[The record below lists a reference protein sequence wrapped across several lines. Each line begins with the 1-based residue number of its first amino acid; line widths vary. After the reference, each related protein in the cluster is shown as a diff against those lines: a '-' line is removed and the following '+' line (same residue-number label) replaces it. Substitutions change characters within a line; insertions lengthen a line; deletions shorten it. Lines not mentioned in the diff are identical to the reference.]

1 MTNSK
6 PVQRVQATG
15 QDVLRS
21 LQAMVIHRRGAMNQ
35 AMSELIWEN
44 EQLKEQLNEER
55 ERVRD
60 LELLLSHLDR
70 AFSDI
75 SACMAAS
82 ADTLGRICDELN
94 ARA

>member
-1 MTNSK
+1 
-6 PVQRVQATG
+6 
-15 QDVLRS
+15 
-21 LQAMVIHRRGAMNQ
+21 MNQ

-44 EQLKEQLNEER
+44 EQLKEQLHEER

-75 SACMAAS
+75 SARIDES
-82 ADTLGRICDELN
+82 VNTLGKICHELN